1 MSQDAVLAELRSQI
15 GREESPGEWM
25 MVDQERIDR
34 FADATEDHQWI
45 HVDAGRARKESPY
58 GDTIAHGFLTL
69 SLLPALTG
77 AVAEGRSPYPG
88 VKLGVNYGLNR
99 VRFPAPVKS
108 GSRVR
113 SKGKLLDV
121 TEVSGGLQLVKEI
134 TIEVQ
139 GEEKPCC
146 VAETISRLYF

>member
-77 AVAEGRSPYPG
+77 AVAGGRSPYPG